1 MVAEKI
7 AKPGDVQELVTG
19 KQTDTCLVCSFMN
32 IRDSA
37 MDIGQVY
44 KWPCESYDPCDNWA
58 CNTVIVIR
66 TALRHNDGPLP
77 TTTIMNIKE
86 RLRINHENLLNQ
98 YHPNVEAVLDLQAT
112 LLRDILPSVQDE
124 HDLSPD
130 ATEWAKKWLYD
141 TCTYYPDLS
150 GSRAYHTP

>member
-1 MVAEKI
+1 
-7 AKPGDVQELVTG
+7 
-19 KQTDTCLVCSFMN
+19 
-32 IRDSA
+32 
-37 MDIGQVY
+37 
-44 KWPCESYDPCDNWA
+44 
-58 CNTVIVIR
+58 
-66 TALRHNDGPLP
+66 
-77 TTTIMNIKE
+77 MNIKE